1 MVSSRHW
8 SRFAISFAAIL
19 LLAGGFSS
27 SAQAVG
33 QIVGTYKLSLDVLM
47 PKDNAA
53 FKVGE
58 TVHLTF
64 STSGF
69 TGVKVTAKDAATG
82 REEEVKASVVKSEGT
97 TPSAPKVWDAPWPTA
112 GKKPGSYLFTVRGVS
127 GSTVTATAKTVTISV
142 VQPSGPAKIT
152 FREPAG
158 GRQVKAGESVNVA
171 VKASGVSK
179 VDFFIKNLQTG
190 TEKMRSSAHVVG
202 SDDYT
207 TTWSTE
213 GLEKGS
219 YQIIA
224 RGLGADG
231 KNAAEESVTM
241 TVTGAAQALPTASAA
256 KPPVVVPDVVGM
268 MEYQAVVALDK
279 AGMKINPTKYV
290 FTPREDTWGKVI
302 GQSLRAGTS
311 ATEPISLTVGQ
322 R

>member
-1 MVSSRHW
+1 M
-8 SRFAISFAAIL
+8 L

-27 SAQAVG
+27 SAHAVG
-33 QIVGTYKLSLDVLM
+33 QIVGTYKIALDVVM

-58 TVHLTF
+58 NVHLGV

-69 TGVKVTAKDAATG
+69 TGVKVTVKDAATG
-82 REEEVKASVVKSEGT
+82 REEEVKASVVKSEGSST
-97 TPSAPKVWDAPWPTA
+97 MAPKMWDAPWPTA
-112 GKKPGSYLFTVRGVS
+112 GKKPGTYLFTVRGVS
-127 GSTVTATAKTVTISV
+127 GSTVTPTTKTVTISV
-142 VQPSGPAKIT
+142 IQPSGPAKIS

-158 GRQVKAGESVNVA
+158 GRQVKAGEAVNVA
-171 VKASGVSK
+171 VKASGVNK

-190 TEKMRSSAHVVG
+190 TEKVRSSAHGAG

-207 TTWSTE
+207 TSWSTE

-231 KNAAEESVTM
+231 KNVAEESVTM
-241 TVTGAAQALPTASAA
+241 SVTGGAPALLPAGAA
-256 KPPVVVPDVVGM
+256 KPVVVPDVVGM

-302 GQSLRAGTS
+302 GQSLRSGTN
-311 ATEPISLTVGQ
+311 AAEPISLTVGQ

>member
-1 MVSSRHW
+1 
-8 SRFAISFAAIL
+8 
-19 LLAGGFSS
+19 
-27 SAQAVG
+27 
-33 QIVGTYKLSLDVLM
+33 
-47 PKDNAA
+47 
-53 FKVGE
+53 
-58 TVHLTF
+58 
-64 STSGF
+64 
-69 TGVKVTAKDAATG
+69 
-82 REEEVKASVVKSEGT
+82 
-97 TPSAPKVWDAPWPTA
+97 
-112 GKKPGSYLFTVRGVS
+112 VRGVS
-127 GSTVTATAKTVTISV
+127 GNTVAPTTKTVTISV

-158 GRQVKAGESVNVA
+158 GRQVKTGEAVNVA
-171 VKASGVSK
+171 VKASGVNK

-231 KNAAEESVTM
+231 KNLAEEFVTM
-241 TVTGAAQALPTASAA
+241 TVSGGSPVLPPASAA
-256 KPPVVVPDVVGM
+256 KPVVVPDVVGM

-302 GQSLRAGTS
+302 GQSLRSGTN
-311 ATEPISLTVGQ
+311 AAEPISLTVGQ

>member
-1 MVSSRHW
+1 MVSNRLW
-8 SRFAISFAAIL
+8 GGFAIVFAAML

-27 SAQAVG
+27 SAHAVG
-33 QIVGTYKLSLDVLM
+33 QIVGTYKIALEVLM

-58 TVHLTF
+58 NVHLTV

-69 TGVKVTAKDAATG
+69 TGVKVTVKDAASG
-82 REEEVKASVVKSEGT
+82 REEEVKASVVKSEGSS
-97 TPSAPKVWDAPWPTA
+97 PMAPRIWDAPWPSA
-112 GKKPGSYLFTVRGVS
+112 GKKPGTYLFTVRGVS
-127 GSTVTATAKTVTISV
+127 GNTVAPATKTVTISV

-171 VKASGVSK
+171 VKASGVNK

-190 TEKMRSSAHVVG
+190 TEKIRSSAHVTG

-224 RGLGADG
+224 RGLGVDG
-231 KNAAEESVTM
+231 KSLAEESVTM
-241 TVTGAAQALPTASAA
+241 TVTGGTTALPPASTA
-256 KPPVVVPDVVGM
+256 KPVVVPDVVGM

-290 FTPREDTWGKVI
+290 FTPREDTWGKVV
-302 GQSLRAGTS
+302 GQSIRAGTN
-311 ATEPISLTVGQ
+311 ATEPISLTVG
-322 R
+322 RR

>member
-1 MVSSRHW
+1 MVPSRLW
-8 SRFAISFAAIL
+8 GRFAIVFAVIL
-19 LLAGGFSS
+19 LLAGGFSL
-27 SAQAVG
+27 SAHAVG
-33 QIVGTYKLSLDVLM
+33 QIVGTYKISLEVMM

-58 TVHLTF
+58 NVHLTF

-69 TGVKVTAKDAATG
+69 TGVKVTVKDAATG
-82 REEEVKASVVKSEGT
+82 REEEVKASVVKSEGSS
-97 TPSAPKVWDAPWPTA
+97 PMAPKMWDAPWPTA
-112 GKKPGSYLFTVRGVS
+112 GKKPGTYLVTVRGVS
-127 GSTVTATAKTVTISV
+127 GSTVTPTTKTVTISV

-152 FREPAG
+152 FKEPTT
-158 GRQVKAGESVNVA
+158 GRQVKTGESVNVA
-171 VKASGVSK
+171 VKASGVNK

-190 TEKMRSSAHVVG
+190 TEKVRSSAHVIG

-231 KNAAEESVTM
+231 KNLAEESITM
-241 TVTGAAQALPTASAA
+241 TVTGGAPALLPAGAA
-256 KPPVVVPDVVGM
+256 KPVVVPDVVGM

-279 AGMKINPTKYV
+279 AGLKISPTKYV
-290 FTPREDTWGKVI
+290 FTPREDTWGKVV
-302 GQSLRAGTS
+302 GQSIRAGTN

>member
-1 MVSSRHW
+1 MVSSRVW
-8 SRFAISFAAIL
+8 ERFAIVFAVIL
-19 LLAGGFSS
+19 LFTGICSS
-27 SAQAVG
+27 SAHAVG
-33 QIVGTYKLSLDVLM
+33 QIVGTYKLSLEVSM

-58 TVHLTF
+58 NVHLSTT
-64 STSGF
+64 TSGF
-69 TGVKVTAKDAATG
+69 TGVKVTVKDAATG
-82 REEEVKASVVKSEGT
+82 REEELKASVVKSEGSSA
-97 TPSAPKVWDAPWPTA
+97 SAPKTWDAPWPTT
-112 GKKPGSYLFTVRGVS
+112 GKKPGTYLFTVRGVS
-127 GSTVTATAKTVTISV
+127 GSTVSPTTKTITISV

-158 GRQVKAGESVNVA
+158 SRQIKAGESVNVT
-171 VKASGVSK
+171 VKASGVNK
-179 VDFFIKNLQTG
+179 VDFYIRNLQTG
-190 TEKMRSSAHVVG
+190 TEKVRSSARVG

-207 TTWSTE
+207 TSWSTE

-231 KNAAEESVTM
+231 KNVAEESVTM
-241 TVTGAAQALPTASAA
+241 TVVSGAQALPPASAA
-256 KPPVVVPDVVGM
+256 KPVVVPDVVGM

-302 GQSLRAGTS
+302 GQSLRSGTN

>member
-1 MVSSRHW
+1 MVPIRLCE
-8 SRFAISFAAIL
+8 RFAVVFAVIL
-19 LLAGGFSS
+19 MLAGGFSS
-27 SAQAVG
+27 SAHAVG
-33 QIVGTYKLSLDVLM
+33 QIVGTYKLSLEVLM

-58 TVHLTF
+58 NVHLTV

-82 REEEVKASVVKSEGT
+82 REEEVKASVVKSEGSS
-97 TPSAPKVWDAPWPTA
+97 PLAPKMWDALWPTA
-112 GKKPGSYLFTVRGVS
+112 GKKPGTYIFTVRGIS
-127 GSTVTATAKTVTISV
+127 GSTVTPTTKTVTLSV

-158 GRQVKAGESVNVA
+158 GRQVKAGETLNVA
-171 VKASGVSK
+171 VKASGVNK
-179 VDFFIKNLQTG
+179 VDFYIKNLQTG
-190 TEKMRSSAHVVG
+190 TEKIRASAHVVG

-219 YQIIA
+219 YQVIA

-231 KNAAEESVTM
+231 KKLAEESVTM
-241 TVTGAAQALPTASAA
+241 TVTGGAPALLPASAA
-256 KPPVVVPDVVGM
+256 KPVVVPDVVGM

-279 AGMKINPTKYV
+279 AGLKINPTKYV
-290 FTPREDTWGKVI
+290 FTPREDTWGKVV
-302 GQSLRAGTS
+302 GQSIRAGTN
-311 ATEPISLTVGQ
+311 ATEPISLTVG
-322 R
+322 RR